1 MIGVGATLMLLASWY
16 GPGFHGNL
24 TANGERYNQYASTA
38 AHKSLPFGTK
48 LRVCYVGCEVVT
60 ITDRGPYVHGREL
73 DLSEGTAKRIGFIHN
88 GIGNVTVTRLN

>member
-1 MIGVGATLMLLASWY
+1 MLLASYY
-16 GPGFHGNL
+16 GTGFHGNL
-24 TANGERYNQYASTA
+24 TASGTRFDSNASTA
-38 AHKSLPFGTK
+38 AHKSLPFGTE

-60 ITDRGPYVHGREL
+60 ITDRGPYVHGRDL